1 MPQQYGILQNKQS
14 LSTHQSPQML
24 QVPEPDQDLV
34 DVGTSSEDDDPNEET
49 IMSGKSLKSSKSAP
63 KHTR

>member
-1 MPQQYGILQNKQS
+1 
-14 LSTHQSPQML
+14 ML

-49 IMSGKSLKSSKSAP
+49 IMSGKSLKSSKSVP
-63 KHTR
+63 RHTRYLIKK